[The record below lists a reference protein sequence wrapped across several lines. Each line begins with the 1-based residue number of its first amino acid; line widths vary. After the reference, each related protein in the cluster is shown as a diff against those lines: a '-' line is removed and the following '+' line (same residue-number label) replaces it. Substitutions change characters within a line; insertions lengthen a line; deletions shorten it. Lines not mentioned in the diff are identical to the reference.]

1 LNPEHVKTIPFSTR
15 DRILGAAERLFAERG
30 LEGASLRQLTAE
42 AQVNLAAVNYHFGS
56 KDNLIAEVFSR
67 RLDQLGED
75 RLKALAA
82 AQAGGKATLEDLL
95 RAFVEPALAMTL
107 GDSGGSAFMRVLAHA
122 YAEQNERLRSFLSE
136 RYGHVLKT
144 FAEAFAEVL
153 PDLSRETLYWRLDF
167 VAGALVYA
175 MAEFGLIRRRPGIS
189 DKAHRERAAEQ
200 FIQFAAAGLRAG

>member
-1 LNPEHVKTIPFSTR
+1 MKTASFSTR
-15 DRILGAAERLFAERG
+15 DRILGAAERLIAERG

-42 AQVNLAAVNYHFGS
+42 AKVNLAAVNYHFGS

-75 RLKALAA
+75 RLAALAA
-82 AQAGGKATLEDLL
+82 ARAQGDPTLESLL

-107 GDSGGSAFMRVLAHA
+107 GESGGGAFMRVLAHA
-122 YAEQNERLRSFLSE
+122 YAEQNEQLRSFLSE

-144 FAEAFAEVL
+144 FADAFAEVL
-153 PDLSRETLYWRLDF
+153 PDISRETLYWRLDF

-175 MAEFGLIRRRPGIS
+175 MAEFGLIRRRPGVS
-189 DKAHRERAAEQ
+189 DKSHRARAAEQ
-200 FIQFAAAGLRAG
+200 FITFAAAGLRADG

>member
-1 LNPEHVKTIPFSTR
+1 LKTASFSTR

-42 AQVNLAAVNYHFGS
+42 AKVNLAAVNYHFGS

-75 RLKALAA
+75 RLRALRTV
-82 AQAGGKATLEDLL
+82 QASGKATLEDLL
-95 RAFVEPALAMTL
+95 RAFVEPALAMTI
-107 GDSGGSAFMRVLAHA
+107 GESGGSAFMRVLAHA
-122 YAEQNERLRSFLSE
+122 YAEQNEQLRSFLSE

-144 FAEAFAEVL
+144 FADAFADVL

-175 MAEFGLIRRRPGIS
+175 MAEFGLIRRRAGVS
-189 DKAHRERAAEQ
+189 EKAHRSRASQQ
-200 FIQFAAAGLRAG
+200 FIQFAAAGLRAA